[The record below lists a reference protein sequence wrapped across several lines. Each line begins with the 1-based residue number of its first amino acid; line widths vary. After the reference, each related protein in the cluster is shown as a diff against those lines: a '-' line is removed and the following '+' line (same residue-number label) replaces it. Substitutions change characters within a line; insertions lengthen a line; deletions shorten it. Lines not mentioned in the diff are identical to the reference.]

1 MQAKHMTITLTSGHK
16 TLVLGEGHPYRL
28 RSVQGQEAAPV
39 AIASAPNAG
48 MHGDTV
54 TNVRL
59 EARSLVLGGTI
70 AYLDDLERL
79 RERLA
84 RFLSPHEEGLCTI
97 DYCGTKRQIGYRV
110 EAFSIDEM
118 ANLWAPMDFSITL
131 FCADPMLRST
141 DSYGRNI
148 AEYLP
153 QFALPF
159 CCTAEKKSIMGYR
172 KTSNTFVLKNDG
184 DTAVGLKAVIAAV
197 RGPVNDPV
205 LKNEA
210 TGQQIGMKMTLAQG
224 DTLTISTLPRQK
236 QILLN
241 GENAMMKMDRTSD
254 LTFALTPGDNLLCY
268 EAADGRSN
276 MDVRLYYTPEYL
288 GV

>member
-1 MQAKHMTITLTSGHK
+1 MQAKYMTITLESGGQAL
-16 TLVLGEGHPYRL
+16 TLGKGQPYRL
-28 RSVQGQEAAPV
+28 RSVQGLEAAP
-39 AIASAPNAG
+39 ATIASAGNAG

-54 TNVRL
+54 TNARL

-79 RERLA
+79 REKLA
-84 RFLSPHEEGLCTI
+84 RFLSPLEAGRCTI
-97 DYCGTKRQIGYRV
+97 DYCGTKRQIEYRV

-148 AEYLP
+148 AAYLP

-172 KTSNTFVLKNDG
+172 KTSNTIVLDNNG
-184 DTAVGLKAVIAAV
+184 DTEIGIKAVITAA
-197 RGPVNDPV
+197 RGPVSDPV
-205 LKNEA
+205 LKNED
-210 TGQQIGMKMTLAQG
+210 TGKKVGMKLTMAQG
-224 DTLTISTLPRQK
+224 DVLTISTLPRAK
-236 QILLN
+236 EILLN
-241 GENAMMKMDRTSD
+241 GTNAMMRMDRASD
-254 LTFALTPGDNLLCY
+254 LTLALKQGSNLWRY

>member
-16 TLVLGEGHPYRL
+16 TLVLGKGHPYRL
-28 RSVQGQEAAPV
+28 RSVQGLEAAPV

-131 FCADPMLRST
+131 FCADPMLHST

-159 CCTAEKKSIMGYR
+159 CCMAEKKSIMGYR
-172 KTSNTFVLKNDG
+172 KTSNT
-184 DTAVGLKAVIAAV
+184 I
-197 RGPVNDPV
+197 V